1 MQYGNQGFSQIFTQV
16 QTTLF
21 PAQWTIADN
30 LSMMRQSMVLMLMV
44 LVSLLDLTVDAAI
57 NNIDPNEKLKVC
69 L

>member
-1 MQYGNQGFSQIFTQV
+1 
-16 QTTLF
+16 
-21 PAQWTIADN
+21 
-30 LSMMRQSMVLMLMV
+30 MMRQSMVLMLMV